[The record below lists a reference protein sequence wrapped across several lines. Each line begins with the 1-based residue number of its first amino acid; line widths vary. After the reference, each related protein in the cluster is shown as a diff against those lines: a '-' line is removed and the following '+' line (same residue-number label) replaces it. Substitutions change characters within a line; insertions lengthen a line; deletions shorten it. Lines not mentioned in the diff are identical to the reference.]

1 MCTFIEFIQFALMIV
16 CVDWSQEQLQKH
28 SREIIS
34 LLGNLFMRA
43 TSAKIMKKV
52 ATVKQPDVTLVSES
66 GAFAPLL
73 ARLKSLASEVDGQIQ
88 GFQLADAV
96 ESIVLA
102 LQEVCSLP
110 FTVTVMWFHSHSF

>member
-1 MCTFIEFIQFALMIV
+1 MIV

>member
-1 MCTFIEFIQFALMIV
+1 MLIV
-16 CVDWSQEQLQKH
+16 RVDWSQEQLQKH

-52 ATVKQPDVTLVSES
+52 AAVKQPDVSLISES
-66 GAFAPLL
+66 SAFSPLL
-73 ARLKSLASEVDGQIQ
+73 AHLKPLAHQVDGRIQ

-102 LQEVCSLP
+102 LQEVG
-110 FTVTVMWFHSHSF
+110 SFRFSMVIAIA